1 MSADL
6 IDPQKIPQFTGDLE
20 QLGTDHMLLTGEALV
35 FRQSGSDVHTRFQGL
50 SACYTAPEAEQLFA
64 TTAPV
69 AAKADEFADDLE
81 KVAAALS
88 AYETEIQP
96 LVAKL
101 KSLKQR
107 AETFRQQIAGD
118 DDWREDDDNVQ
129 LNNDLVYDVNATSEA
144 FWLAEI
150 ACHNAITA
158 LVGGSTLIIEDG
170 AEKRLVERGTSTY
183 GFTADLLNQ
192 SEELPWGRTVEK
204 ERHGLDWLGH
214 QVWEFGKGFVVDGV
228 WGTIQGLG
236 TLVGFDGWDAAGEAW
251 KGLGKLAT
259 GVLITAVPV
268 VGVAYWALPE
278 DKLPSYLRD
287 SRNAVKETG
296 KALVAWDQWGEN
308 PARASGA
315 VTFNVLTTVFTG
327 GAGAAAKSGAVA
339 RTVGAL
345 GRTARLVDPMTY
357 LGKAATFGTVKV
369 ADLFAGLRGVHAGA
383 YTDILSGAGR
393 VQPDGSVV
401 RVADDTPV
409 IRDNVV
415 EWPDGTRLN
424 LDDGSVVRADGTAA
438 PAKVELSAADRELLE
453 RSLPREEGAL
463 VGAGDRAGAHA
474 AGGTA
479 AHVGGDATGRAGG
492 NTAAT
497 AHVGEH
503 AGARGTDAIPARDT
517 GGHTAGGDGPAGS
530 GGTDGGRVPA
540 QHVGTGS
547 GRGTPLER
555 DDGSTPQPSRGG
567 EATHSGNGSG
577 HQGNGGPDDLAR
589 TGDDVPGNEPEGT
602 TPGRPAEVQRPDFM
616 REGDNPY
623 GPRGSLT
630 REQIEEIQVYRANHE
645 PGYFERHYKKNGWR
659 SRLEIRDESGFT
671 PPQLAQIS
679 ENAPWIRAKETPA
692 APEPYFLDDDYIS
705 VGPETL
711 TSKDRLR
718 ILDAAAN
725 KRHSAVEWDNTVKRW
740 KTDAEIAD
748 GIHSTADSAAQRVE
762 AGATYKESHT
772 AMGRSAEEF
781 GETAAEYHY
790 VAEHYPD
797 FEKQSLLGPKN
808 GNDQFDQVWKH
819 EDGRIVV
826 VEAKSSTET
835 DLGSRALPDG
845 RRVSQG
851 SREYFFD
858 IMEAMRARGEFDV
871 LEALEEALSKEKLEY
886 VVVKGEKNSGMY
898 SGLQY
903 RRFDISKETLP

>member
-6 IDPQKIPQFTGDLE
+6 IDPQNIPQFTGDLE

-88 AYETEIQP
+88 SYETEIQP
-96 LVAKL
+96 LVARL
-101 KSLKQR
+101 KGLKQR
-107 AETFRQQIAGD
+107 AETFRHQIAGD

-129 LNNDLVYDVNATSEA
+129 LNNDLVHDVNATTAA
-144 FWLAEI
+144 FWQAEI
-150 ACHNAITA
+150 TCHNKITA
-158 LVGGSTLIIEDG
+158 LVGGSTLVLEDG

-228 WGTIQGLG
+228 WGTIRGLG
-236 TLVGFDGWDAAGEAW
+236 TLVGVDGWDAAGEAW

-268 VGVAYWALPE
+268 VGVAYWMMPE

-383 YTDILSGAGR
+383 YDDILSGAGR
-393 VQPDGSVV
+393 VQPDGSAV

-424 LDDGSVVRADGTAA
+424 LDDGSVVRADGTTA

-453 RSLPREEGAL
+453 RSLPHEEGAL

-497 AHVGEH
+497 AH
-503 AGARGTDAIPARDT
+503 ATDHT
-517 GGHTAGGDGPAGS
+517 GGHTTGSDGNAGSGRNAGGGGADSSAIPAQHGGTGGHAGGD
-530 GGTDGGRVPA
+530 
-540 QHVGTGS
+540 

-555 DDGSTPQPSRGG
+555 GDGSAPQTSRSG
-567 EATHSGNGSG
+567 EATHSGNGVG
-577 HQGNGGPDDLAR
+577 HQGNGGPNDLGR

-602 TPGRPAEVQRPDFM
+602 TPGRLAGVQRPDFM

-645 PGYFERHYKKNGWR
+645 PGYFERYYKENGWR
-659 SRLEIRDESGFT
+659 KRLKLRDESGFT
-671 PPQLAQIS
+671 PPQLAQMS
-679 ENAPWIRAKETPA
+679 ENAPWIRAKDTPA
-692 APEPYFLDDDYIS
+692 APEPHFLDDDYIS
-705 VGPETL
+705 VGPDTV

-718 ILDAAAN
+718 ILDAAAD

-740 KTDAEIAD
+740 KTEAEIAD
-748 GIHSTADSAAQRVE
+748 GIHSTADSVAQRVE

-781 GETAAEYHY
+781 GEMAAEYHY
-790 VAEHYPD
+790 IAEHYPD
-797 FEKQSLLGPKN
+797 FGKQPLLGPKN

-819 EDGRIVV
+819 EDGRVIVI
-826 VEAKSSTET
+826 EAKSSTET
-835 DLGSRALPDG
+835 DLGSRTLPDG
-845 RRVSQG
+845 QRVSQG

-858 IMEAMRARGEFDV
+858 IMKAMRARGEFDA

-886 VVVKGEKNSGMY
+886 AVVKGEKNSGVY

-903 RRFDISKETLP
+903 RRFDISKGTLP

>member
-1 MSADL
+1 MSAGL
-6 IDPQKIPQFTGDLE
+6 IDPQNIPQFTGDLE
-20 QLGTDHMLLTGEALV
+20 QLGTDHMLLTAEALV

-101 KSLKQR
+101 KSLKRR
-107 AETFRQQIAGD
+107 AETFRHQIAGD

-129 LNNDLVYDVNATSEA
+129 LNNDLVHDVNATAEA

-158 LVGGSTLIIEDG
+158 LVGGSTLILEDG
-170 AEKRLVERGTSTY
+170 TDKRLVKRGTSTY
-183 GFTADLLNQ
+183 GFTADLLDQ
-192 SEELPWGRTVEK
+192 AEELPWGRTVEK

-214 QVWEFGKGFVVDGV
+214 QVWEFGKGFFVDGV

-268 VGVAYWALPE
+268 VGVAYWAMPE

-345 GRTARLVDPMTY
+345 GKTARLVDPMTY

-369 ADLFAGLRGVHAGA
+369 TDLFAGLRGVHAGA
-383 YTDILSGAGR
+383 YADVLSGAGR

-424 LDDGSVVRADGTAA
+424 LDDGSVVRPDGTAA

-453 RSLPREEGAL
+453 RSLPHEEGAL

-474 AGGTA
+474 AGSTT

-497 AHVGEH
+497 AHATDHTG
-503 AGARGTDAIPARDT
+503 GRGTDTVPARDT
-517 GGHTAGGDGPAGS
+517 GGHAAGGDHGHAG
-530 GGTDGGRVPA
+530 GDGTDGGRVPA
-540 QHVGTGS
+540 QHGGTGGGNGPDGSPS
-547 GRGTPLER
+547 GSNRDPLDHER
-555 DDGSTPQPSRGG
+555 EVMRRQVERANNDPQWFKEHYRENNGYRRSTSAEGGYGQAVPQLTRNPFAPPKWIAASDMPPAIKEDYIRPDPIPGKVSDLPDETLKYLNEQAARRDAAVKADNAAEKVLEAAEKAYAANPTDELAAARDLADKTHSPLHGDANRQSELLGEYAAERHAIPEHYEGAVRLDDG
-567 EATHSGNGSG
+567 AFGN
-577 HQGNGGPDDLAR
+577 NRFD
-589 TGDDVPGNEPEGT
+589 
-602 TPGRPAEVQRPDFM
+602 
-616 REGDNPY
+616 
-623 GPRGSLT
+623 
-630 REQIEEIQVYRANHE
+630 QVYR
-645 PGYFERHYKKNGWR
+645 
-659 SRLEIRDESGFT
+659 T
-671 PPQLAQIS
+671 
-679 ENAPWIRAKETPA
+679 T
-692 APEPYFLDDDYIS
+692 
-705 VGPETL
+705 
-711 TSKDRLR
+711 
-718 ILDAAAN
+718 
-725 KRHSAVEWDNTVKRW
+725 
-740 KTDAEIAD
+740 
-748 GIHSTADSAAQRVE
+748 
-762 AGATYKESHT
+762 
-772 AMGRSAEEF
+772 
-781 GETAAEYHY
+781 
-790 VAEHYPD
+790 
-797 FEKQSLLGPKN
+797 
-808 GNDQFDQVWKH
+808 
-819 EDGRIVV
+819 DGRYV
-826 VEAKSSTET
+826 VEAKGSTKAS
-835 DLGSRALPDG
+835 LGVRKGHSG
-845 RRVSQG
+845 RLVTQG
-851 SREYFFD
+851 TKEYFET
-858 IMEAMRARGEFDV
+858 ILKEMERRAKRRADSGSLDAARAERTLAMDLRN
-871 LEALEEALSKEKLEY
+871 ALSEGKVDYIL
-886 VVVKGEKNSGMY
+886 VKADFNGPTYAGY
-898 SGLQY
+898 QI
-903 RRFDISKETLP
+903 RQFDLTK

>member
-1 MSADL
+1 M
-6 IDPQKIPQFTGDLE
+6 
-20 QLGTDHMLLTGEALV
+20 
-35 FRQSGSDVHTRFQGL
+35 HTRFQGL

-88 AYETEIQP
+88 SYETEIQP

-101 KSLKQR
+101 KSLKRR
-107 AETFRQQIAGD
+107 AETFRHQIAGD

-129 LNNDLVYDVNATSEA
+129 LNNDLVHDVNATTTA
-144 FWLAEI
+144 FWQAEI
-150 ACHNAITA
+150 TCHNKITA
-158 LVGGSTLIIEDG
+158 LVGGSTLILEDG

-268 VGVAYWALPE
+268 VGVAYWAMPE

-308 PARASGA
+308 PARAGGA

-339 RTVGAL
+339 RTVSAL
-345 GRTARLVDPMTY
+345 GKTARLVDPMTY

-383 YTDILSGAGR
+383 YDGILSGAGR

-453 RSLPREEGAL
+453 RSLPHEEGAL
-463 VGAGDRAGAHA
+463 VGAGDRASAHA

-479 AHVGGDATGRAGG
+479 
-492 NTAAT
+492 

-503 AGARGTDAIPARDT
+503 AGARGTDTVPARDT
-517 GGHTAGGDGPAGS
+517 GGHTTGG

-540 QHVGTGS
+540 QHGETGG
-547 GRGTPLER
+547 GRTGGDGRDTPLER
-555 DDGSTPQPSRGG
+555 GDGRSLAPQASTHSGGGPDRATGDTGRSGTGHEPSRSSARSSSSDHHSEGRNSPGDRELTAAERKRIQDEHVWKANNDPAWRDEHYDALDRRKEASRVVDGVELPILARDANGNLVAKHDLPSGPSDVKYGRTPLGPDSAAPSHRPELDRLAKDRKVAGDLTDAKKAAEEAPTRNAHEALKRAQEAYTAQLGDVPNNSKISEKLGEKAAELHVVPHKFPGSEWVPLPKTPNGADMFDQVYKLGDDGSYVIVEAKAPSADLGWRRGAGPYEGMMVKQGTKEYFYTILEKMWARGG
-567 EATHSGNGSG
+567 
-577 HQGNGGPDDLAR
+577 
-589 TGDDVPGNEPEGT
+589 
-602 TPGRPAEVQRPDFM
+602 
-616 REGDNPY
+616 
-623 GPRGSLT
+623 
-630 REQIEEIQVYRANHE
+630 
-645 PGYFERHYKKNGWR
+645 K
-659 SRLEIRDESGFT
+659 
-671 PPQLAQIS
+671 
-679 ENAPWIRAKETPA
+679 
-692 APEPYFLDDDYIS
+692 
-705 VGPETL
+705 
-711 TSKDRLR
+711 
-718 ILDAAAN
+718 
-725 KRHSAVEWDNTVKRW
+725 
-740 KTDAEIAD
+740 DAEIANALD
-748 GIHSTADSAAQRVE
+748 DALESEKLQYVLVKAQE
-762 AGATYKESHT
+762 NTGSYTGAV
-772 AMGRSAEEF
+772 M
-781 GETAAEYHY
+781 
-790 VAEHYPD
+790 
-797 FEKQSLLGPKN
+797 
-808 GNDQFDQVWKH
+808 
-819 EDGRIVV
+819 
-826 VEAKSSTET
+826 
-835 DLGSRALPDG
+835 
-845 RRVSQG
+845 
-851 SREYFFD
+851 EYFK
-858 IMEAMRARGEFDV
+858 IV
-871 LEALEEALSKEKLEY
+871 
-886 VVVKGEKNSGMY
+886 
-898 SGLQY
+898 
-903 RRFDISKETLP
+903 